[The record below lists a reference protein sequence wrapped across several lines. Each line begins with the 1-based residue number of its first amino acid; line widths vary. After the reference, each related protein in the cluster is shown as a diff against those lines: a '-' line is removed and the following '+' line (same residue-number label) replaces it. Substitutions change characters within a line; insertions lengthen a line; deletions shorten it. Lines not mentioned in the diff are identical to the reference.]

1 MWTMNFQMFKLDLEK
16 AEEPEIKLPTSARS
30 LKKQE
35 SSRKTS
41 TSAFLTMP
49 KPLTVWITAIY
60 ITRPEK
66 SFSLFRLIHISCE
79 WIFYTVPFGSQTVF
93 NLATSCRKTMCHNQ
107 LFVRSIN
114 STFSAWQHQFWSI
127 LRSVTTRVHCSQAI
141 NCYFKLRL
149 ITLSS

>member
-1 MWTMNFQMFKLDLEK
+1 MNFQMFKLDLEK

-79 WIFYTVPFGSQTVF
+79 
-93 NLATSCRKTMCHNQ
+93 
-107 LFVRSIN
+107 
-114 STFSAWQHQFWSI
+114 
-127 LRSVTTRVHCSQAI
+127 
-141 NCYFKLRL
+141 
-149 ITLSS
+149 